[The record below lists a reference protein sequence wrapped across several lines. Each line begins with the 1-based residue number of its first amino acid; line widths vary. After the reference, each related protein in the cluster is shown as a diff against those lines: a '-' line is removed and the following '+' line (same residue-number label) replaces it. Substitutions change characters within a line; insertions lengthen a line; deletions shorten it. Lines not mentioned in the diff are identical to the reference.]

1 MPAQLD
7 EYRIAVST
15 KTAISVKHSGI
26 PRNGSFLR
34 AVGTHDTELL
44 GLARQ
49 HLQLPLLSTS
59 NLTMESNSEL
69 KTCMQTC
76 LTCGCSDLD
85 PSGDHARFC
94 GGNSFAT
101 RLHTVLKWLVASM
114 VKVVAADPSSGV
126 SEVVVEQDG
135 AVRGRLRPGDVA
147 FSVNTLLENQGVR
160 CVVDV
165 DARPRC
171 RG

>member
-1 MPAQLD
+1 
-7 EYRIAVST
+7 
-15 KTAISVKHSGI
+15 
-26 PRNGSFLR
+26 
-34 AVGTHDTELL
+34 
-44 GLARQ
+44 
-49 HLQLPLLSTS
+49 
-59 NLTMESNSEL
+59 
-69 KTCMQTC
+69 
-76 LTCGCSDLD
+76 
-85 PSGDHARFC
+85 
-94 GGNSFAT
+94 
-101 RLHTVLKWLVASM
+101 M
-114 VKVVAADPSSGV
+114 VKVEAADPSSGV

>member
-1 MPAQLD
+1 
-7 EYRIAVST
+7 
-15 KTAISVKHSGI
+15 
-26 PRNGSFLR
+26 
-34 AVGTHDTELL
+34 
-44 GLARQ
+44 
-49 HLQLPLLSTS
+49 
-59 NLTMESNSEL
+59 MESNSEL

-94 GGNSFAT
+94 GGNGFAT

-135 AVRGRLRPGDVA
+135 AVRGRLRPGEVA
-147 FSVNTLLENQGVR
+147 FSELKMLACKAQQFGIVGADGAQEGAIPGHARTL
-160 CVVDV
+160 D
-165 DARPRC
+165 
-171 RG
+171 